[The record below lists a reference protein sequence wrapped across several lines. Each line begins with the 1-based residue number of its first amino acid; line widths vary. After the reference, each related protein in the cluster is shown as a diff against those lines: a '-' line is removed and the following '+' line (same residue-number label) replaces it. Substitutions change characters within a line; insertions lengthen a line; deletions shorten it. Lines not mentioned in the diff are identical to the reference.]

1 MLLSSSVLSNTLAA
15 AHWLPLSRM
24 HCFIDIR
31 GQGSIA
37 SCFVQSSS
45 KNLLSTKMVLFCCAF
60 FFSCK
65 YYWYNTDCR
74 REKQTDLHFDSKSFL
89 SWRSELGMVE
99 ENVENWNEFEN
110 SVLKLCSDEK
120 NALETFLF
128 TIVVNSTSSLF
139 SC

>member
-1 MLLSSSVLSNTLAA
+1 
-15 AHWLPLSRM
+15 
-24 HCFIDIR
+24 
-31 GQGSIA
+31 
-37 SCFVQSSS
+37 
-45 KNLLSTKMVLFCCAF
+45 
-60 FFSCK
+60 
-65 YYWYNTDCR
+65 
-74 REKQTDLHFDSKSFL
+74 
-89 SWRSELGMVE
+89 MVE